1 MKKLMMTVMVAFS
14 AAVCVAADAAKD
26 AKPAE
31 KATDAEAKEMARHA
45 DISTT
50 MIYSHHIQR
59 LEQAAEDKVA
69 ALLDD

>member
-1 MKKLMMTVMVAFS
+1 
-14 AAVCVAADAAKD
+14 
-26 AKPAE
+26 
-31 KATDAEAKEMARHA
+31 MARHA